1 MYKILSLDGG
11 GSWAIIQLL
20 TLKDRYG
27 NIKGHEILK
36 KFDLV
41 IANSGGSIV
50 LAALAENYSIDKAIT
65 LFEDKKNREKIF
77 HKNTFKDR
85 YFPVDYLG
93 LFNAGFGPKYSAT
106 KKKEAF
112 EKLFPEID
120 KIQMNELPKLIG
132 KESLK
137 IVVCT
142 YDALNNRAKFFK
154 SYTTCDNGYDS
165 VKLTQ
170 AIHGSSNAP
179 VQYFDFPARF
189 KAKES
194 DIFYEL
200 WDGALGGFNNPILA
214 GIIEAYKIGIDLKE
228 IKIVSLGTSNSLMSA
243 DAKENFW
250 DWKQIALLF
259 RRKKFAFSKWK
270 PQFNFFKETV
280 LHQAKTILY
289 QPPDTANYIA
299 MMFLKAAVGN
309 TLNDST
315 IRLSPLIHYDTNTP
329 KEIIPLIQNLYLLDM
344 DLTKDEEI
352 ELLIECFS
360 AWKKGYLYNQ
370 PIEFKVERNND
381 LLFQQGDKWYQDGM
395 DRWISWEDSELTDN

>member
-27 NIKGHEILK
+27 NLNGHQILQ
-36 KFDLV
+36 KFDLI

-50 LAALAENYSIDKAIT
+50 LAALAENYSLDKAIA
-65 LFEDKKNREKIF
+65 LFKEKSNRELIF

-93 LFNAGFGPKYSAT
+93 LFNAGFGPKYSA
-106 KKKEAF
+106 KRKKEAF
-112 EKLFPEID
+112 ESLFPEID
-120 KIQMNELPKLIG
+120 KIQMDELPKLIG
-132 KESLK
+132 KDSLK
-137 IVVCT
+137 IVVAT

-154 SYTTCDNGYDS
+154 SFSSNSEGDDS
-165 VKLTQ
+165 IRLTQ
-170 AIHGSSNAP
+170 AINASSNAP

-189 KAKES
+189 KAKGS

-214 GIIEAYKIGIDLKE
+214 GIIEAYKLGVDLNT
-228 IKIVSLGTSNSLMSA
+228 IRVVSLGTSNSLMSA
-243 DAKENFW
+243 DSKRDFW
-250 DWKQIALLF
+250 NWKQIALQF
-259 RRKKFAFSKWK
+259 RRKKFHFSKWK

-299 MMFLKAAVGN
+299 MMFLKAATGN
-309 TLNDST
+309 KPNEQI
-315 IRLSPLIHYDTNTP
+315 IRLSPLIHYDTHSAE
-329 KEIIPLIQNLYLLDM
+329 EIIPLIQQLYKMDM
-344 DLTKDEEI
+344 DLTTDEKI
-352 ELLIECFS
+352 DKLIKCFIG
-360 AWKKGYLYNQ
+360 WKNGLIYNQ
-370 PIEFKVERNND
+370 PIEFRVERSND
-381 LLFQQGDKWYQDGM
+381 LLFLQGDKWYKDAM
-395 DRWISWEDSELTDN
+395 DRWITWDS

>member
-27 NIKGHEILK
+27 NLTGHDILK
-36 KFDLV
+36 KFDLI

-50 LAALAENYSIDKAIT
+50 LAALAENYTIDRAIS
-65 LFEDKKNREKIF
+65 LFKEKKNRELIF
-77 HKNTFKDR
+77 YKNSFKDR

-112 EKLFPEID
+112 ENLFPQID
-120 KIQMNELPKLIG
+120 KIQMDEIPNLIG

-137 IVVCT
+137 IVVAT

-154 SYTTCDNGYDS
+154 SFSTNPDSYDS
-165 VKLTQ
+165 VRLTQ

-189 KAKES
+189 KAKQSE
-194 DIFYEL
+194 IFYEL

-214 GIIEAYKIGIDLKE
+214 GVIEAYKLKIDLKT
-228 IKIVSLGTSNSLMSA
+228 IQIISLGTSNSLMSS
-243 DAKENFW
+243 DAKQNFW
-250 DWKQIALLF
+250 DWKQIALIF

-299 MMFLKAAVGN
+299 MMFLKASTGK
-309 TLNDST
+309 TLNEQI
-315 IRLSPLIHYDTNTP
+315 IRLSPLIHYDKNTP
-329 KEIIPLIQNLYLLDM
+329 QELISLVQDLYNLDM

-352 ELLIECFS
+352 ETLIKCFN
-360 AWKKGYLYNQ
+360 AWKAGHLYNQ

-381 LLFQQGDKWYQDGM
+381 LLLLQGDKFYLHGM
-395 DRWISWEDSELTDN
+395 ERWRGLES

>member
-27 NIKGHEILK
+27 NLTGHDILK

-50 LAALAENYSIDKAIT
+50 LAALAENYTIDKAIS
-65 LFEDKKNREKIF
+65 LFKEKKNRELIF
-77 HKNTFKDR
+77 HKNSFKDR

-93 LFNAGFGPKYSAT
+93 LFNAGFGPKYSS
-106 KKKEAF
+106 KSKKEAF
-112 EKLFPEID
+112 EYLFPEID
-120 KIQMNELPKLIG
+120 KIQMDQIPKLIG

-137 IVVCT
+137 IVIAT

-154 SYTTCDNGYDS
+154 SFSTNPEGYDS
-165 VKLTQ
+165 VRLTQ
-170 AIHGSSNAP
+170 AINGSSNAP

-189 KAKES
+189 KAKKSEV
-194 DIFYEL
+194 FYEL

-214 GIIEAYKIGIDLKE
+214 GIIEAYKLGIDLKT
-228 IKIVSLGTSNSLMSA
+228 IQVISLGTSNTLMSA
-243 DAKENFW
+243 DAKKDFW
-250 DWKQIALLF
+250 DWKQIALIF
-259 RRKKFAFSKWK
+259 RTKKFAFSKWK
-270 PQFNFFKETV
+270 PQLNFFKETV

-299 MMFLKAAVGN
+299 MMFLKASTGKP
-309 TLNDST
+309 LNEQI
-315 IRLSPLIHYDTNTP
+315 IRLSPLIHYDENTP
-329 KEIIPLIQNLYLLDM
+329 KELIPLVQDLYKLDM

-352 ELLIECFS
+352 ETLIKCFS
-360 AWKKGYLYNQ
+360 AWKAGQLYNQ
-370 PIEFKVERNND
+370 PIEFKVERNNN
-381 LLFQQGDKWYQDGM
+381 LSILQGDKLYEYGM
-395 DRWISWEDSELTDN
+395 RRWRDLTT

>member
-27 NIKGHEILK
+27 NSKGHQILK

-50 LAALAENYSIDKAIT
+50 LAALAENYTIDKAIS
-65 LFEDKKNREKIF
+65 LFKEQKNRELIF

-93 LFNAGFGPKYSAT
+93 LFNAGFGPKYSA
-106 KKKEAF
+106 KRKKEAF
-112 EKLFPEID
+112 EQLFPQVD
-120 KIQMNELPKLIG
+120 KIQMDKLPKFIG

-137 IVVCT
+137 LVVAT

-154 SYTTCDNGYDS
+154 SFSTNPDSYDS

-170 AIHGSSNAP
+170 AINGSSNAP

-189 KAKES
+189 KAQGS

-214 GIIEAYKIGIDLKE
+214 GIIEAYKLDVDLKS
-228 IKIVSLGTSNSLMSA
+228 IRLVSLGTSNSLMSA
-243 DAKENFW
+243 DAKKEFW
-250 DWKQIALLF
+250 DWKQVALIF

-299 MMFLKAAVGN
+299 MMFLKAATGKN
-309 TLNDST
+309 LNEQI
-315 IRLSPLIHYDTNTP
+315 IRLSPLIHYDAHSP
-329 KEIIPLIQNLYLLDM
+329 EAVIPLIQQLYKMDM

-352 ELLIECFS
+352 DTLIACFN
-360 AWKKGYLYNQ
+360 AWKAGQLYNQ
-370 PIEFKVERNND
+370 PIEFKIERTND
-381 LLFQQGDKWYQDGM
+381 VTLLQGDKWYQEGM
-395 DRWISWEDSELTDN
+395 DRWIQWDEAV

>member
-20 TLKDRYG
+20 TLKDKYG
-27 NIKGHEILK
+27 NAEGYEILK

-50 LAALAENYSIDKAIT
+50 LAALAENYTIDKAIS
-65 LFEDKKNREKIF
+65 LLKEKKNRELIF
-77 HKNTFKDR
+77 HKNSFKDR

-93 LFNAGFGPKYSAT
+93 LFNAGFGPKYSQ
-106 KKKEAF
+106 KRKKEAF
-112 EKLFPEID
+112 ESLFPEID
-120 KIQMNELPKLIG
+120 KVQMHELPKLIG
-132 KESLK
+132 NESLK
-137 IVVCT
+137 IVVAT

-154 SYTTCDNGYDS
+154 SFYTDPERKDS
-165 VKLTQ
+165 VRLTQ
-170 AIHGSSNAP
+170 AINGSSNAP

-189 KAKES
+189 KAQGS
-194 DIFYEL
+194 DVFYEL

-214 GIIEAYKIGIDLKE
+214 GIIEAYKLGVDLKT
-228 IKIVSLGTSNSLMSA
+228 IRVVSLGTSNSLMSA

-250 DWKQIALLF
+250 DWKQVALIF
-259 RRKKFAFSKWK
+259 KGKKFAFSKWK

-299 MMFLKAAVGN
+299 MMFLKAATGMA
-309 TLNDST
+309 LNEQI
-315 IRLSPLIHYDTNTP
+315 IRLSPLIHFDTNTP
-329 KEIIPLIQNLYLLDM
+329 KELIPLVQELYTLDM

-352 ELLIECFS
+352 DTLIKCFN
-360 AWKKGYLYNQ
+360 AWKAGQLYNQ

-381 LLFQQGDKWYQDGM
+381 LILLQGDKWYHEGM
-395 DRWISWEDSELTDN
+395 DRWHSWE

>member
-27 NIKGHEILK
+27 NINGHQILQ

-50 LAALAENYSIDKAIT
+50 LAALAENYTLDKAIS
-65 LFEDKKNREKIF
+65 LFKEQKNRELIF

-112 EKLFPEID
+112 ENLFPEID
-120 KIQMNELPKLIG
+120 KMQMDELPTLIG

-137 IVVCT
+137 IVVAT

-154 SYTTCDNGYDS
+154 SFTTNPDSYDS
-165 VKLTQ
+165 VRLTQ
-170 AIHGSSNAP
+170 AINGSSNAP

-189 KAKES
+189 KAKQSE
-194 DIFYEL
+194 IYYEL

-214 GIIEAYKIGIDLKE
+214 GIIEAYKLGVDLKT
-228 IKIVSLGTSNSLMSA
+228 IQIISLGTSNSLMSA
-243 DAKENFW
+243 DAKKDFW
-250 DWKQIALLF
+250 DWKQIALIF

-280 LHQAKTILY
+280 IHQAKTILY

-299 MMFLKAAVGN
+299 MMFLKVATGKL
-309 TLNDST
+309 LNEQI
-315 IRLSPLIHYDTNTP
+315 IRLSPLIHFDSNTP
-329 KEIIPLIQNLYLLDM
+329 KEVVPLVHELYQLDM

-352 ELLIECFS
+352 ETLINCFN
-360 AWKKGYLYNQ
+360 AWKAGQLYNQ

-381 LLFQQGDKWYQDGM
+381 LTLLQGDKFYKIGMNRWRNLDG
-395 DRWISWEDSELTDN
+395 TK

>member
-27 NIKGHEILK
+27 NLNGHQILQ
-36 KFDLV
+36 KFDLI

-50 LAALAENYSIDKAIT
+50 LAALAENYTLDKAIA
-65 LFEDKKNREKIF
+65 LFKEKSNRELIF

-93 LFNAGFGPKYSAT
+93 LFNAGFGPKYSA
-106 KKKEAF
+106 KRKKEAF
-112 EKLFPEID
+112 ESLFPEID
-120 KIQMNELPKLIG
+120 KIQMDELPKLIG
-132 KESLK
+132 KDSLK
-137 IVVCT
+137 IVVAT

-154 SYTTCDNGYDS
+154 SFSSNSEGDDS
-165 VKLTQ
+165 VRLTQ
-170 AIHGSSNAP
+170 AINASSNAP

-189 KAKES
+189 KAKGS

-214 GIIEAYKIGIDLKE
+214 GIIEAYKLGVDLNT
-228 IKIVSLGTSNSLMSA
+228 IRVVSLGTSNSLMSA
-243 DAKENFW
+243 DSKRDFW
-250 DWKQIALLF
+250 NWKQIALQF
-259 RRKKFAFSKWK
+259 RRKKFHFSKWK

-299 MMFLKAAVGN
+299 MMFLKAATGN
-309 TLNDST
+309 KPNEQI
-315 IRLSPLIHYDTNTP
+315 IRLSPLIHYDTHSA
-329 KEIIPLIQNLYLLDM
+329 KEIIPLIQQLYKMDM
-344 DLTKDEEI
+344 DLTTDEEI
-352 ELLIECFS
+352 DKLIKCFIG
-360 AWKKGYLYNQ
+360 WKNGLIYNQ
-370 PIEFKVERNND
+370 PIEFRVERSND
-381 LLFQQGDKWYQDGM
+381 LLFLQGDKSYKDGM
-395 DRWISWEDSELTDN
+395 DRWITWDRKS